1 LFITCTCI
9 GTVCY
14 ISRNCSDIDLKWKKD
29 YSAKFPS
36 SYNNE
41 VVIFMSIA
49 VYSVYDIG
57 FQRLILF
64 DQLTFDIS
72 SGISLLMMISRKT
85 HVYSIQ

>member
-1 LFITCTCI
+1 
-9 GTVCY
+9 
-14 ISRNCSDIDLKWKKD
+14 
-29 YSAKFPS
+29 
-36 SYNNE
+36 
-41 VVIFMSIA
+41 MSIA

-85 HVYSIQ
+85 HVYSKFIFVTSL